1 MIAAVLFGTLLV
13 LLALGVPI
21 AFAMGITGFA
31 AIQLL
36 PRAGSEVIAQ
46 RMFNGLDSFL
56 ILAVPLFLFLG
67 EVMERSKITDRLV
80 AFAESLVG
88 RFRGG
93 LAHVSIVTNA
103 IMADITGSGT
113 ADAAATGTVLIPAMR
128 RAGYPL
134 PFAAS
139 LVGSAATLGPV
150 FPPSITMV
158 IYGSIANVS
167 VGRLFLGGFIPGMI
181 MMLWLMTIAAVISRR
196 RSLPKGHAANLCE
209 IAAATRRAI
218 LVLMTP
224 VILVLGIVFGVFT
237 PTESAAIGSI
247 YALFLG
253 IGVYRTLPW
262 RDLLDVIRRSAWTT
276 GRLMFILATASVFS
290 WILARADVPGQIA
303 QIPIFADPGHPWKL
317 LLAINVLLLILGPM
331 IEAIPTQV
339 IVTPM
344 ILPLAIRAGI
354 DPVHLGVVMAM
365 NVSISLIMPPLGPI
379 LLVMCGLTGISI
391 VQFLREAWV
400 FIVALFVPLLLLT
413 YVPQLVLFL
422 PNLLLGPE

>member
-1 MIAAVLFGTLLV
+1 
-13 LLALGVPI
+13 
-21 AFAMGITGFA
+21 
-31 AIQLL
+31 
-36 PRAGSEVIAQ
+36 VIAQ

-67 EVMERSKITDRLV
+67 EVMERAKITDRLV
-80 AFAESLVG
+80 EFAESLVG

-113 ADAAATGTVLIPAMR
+113 ADAAATGSVLIPAMT

-134 PFAAS
+134 AFSAS
-139 LVGSAATLGPV
+139 LVGAAATLGPV

-167 VGRLFLGGFIPGMI
+167 IGRLFLGGFVPGIM
-181 MMLWLMTIAAVISRR
+181 MMLWLMVIAALMARR
-196 RSLPKGHAANLCE
+196 RGLAKGKAAELCD
-209 IAAATRRAI
+209 IWRATRRAF

-224 VILVLGIVFGVFT
+224 LILVAGIVGGVFT

-247 YALFLG
+247 YALVLG
-253 IGVYRTLPW
+253 LAVYRTLKFSE
-262 RDLLDVIRRSAWTT
+262 LLDVVRRSALTT
-276 GRLMFILATASVFS
+276 GRLMLILACASVFS

-303 QIPIFADPGHPWKL
+303 QIPIFADTGHPWVL
-317 LLAINVLLLILGPM
+317 LMAINVLLLILGPL

-339 IVTPM
+339 IITPM
-344 ILPLAIRAGI
+344 ILPLAIHAGI

-391 VQFLREAWV
+391 VTFLREVWV
-400 FIVALFVPLLLLT
+400 FIVALFVPLMVAT
-413 YVPQLVLFL
+413 YVPQIVLFL
-422 PNLLLGPE
+422 PNLLMGPE